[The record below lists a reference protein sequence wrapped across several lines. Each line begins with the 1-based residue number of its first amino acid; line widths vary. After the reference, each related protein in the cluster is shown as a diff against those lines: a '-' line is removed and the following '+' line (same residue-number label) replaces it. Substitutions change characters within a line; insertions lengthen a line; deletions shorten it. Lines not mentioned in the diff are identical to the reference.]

1 MKKIIENLFELQVLE
16 FDPTPPPGA
25 AKPIAALRAEIPAP
39 ILAHYDRLRARNKKG
54 VSVIRGQV
62 CAACNVQ
69 VPRNTILT
77 LMNGEDIQLCGNCGR
92 YLCLPEHVAPAT
104 PVVPVV
110 KTRKKPAK
118 KPAAAAVA

>member
-1 MKKIIENLFELQVLE
+1 MKKIIENLFTLQSLE
-16 FDPTPPPGA
+16 FDPTPPPGT
-25 AKPIAALRAEIPAP
+25 AKRIAPLRAEIPAP
-39 ILAHYDRLRARNKKG
+39 ILAHYDRLRVRGKKG

-77 LMNGEDIQLCGNCGR
+77 LMNSEDIQICGNCGR
-92 YLCLPEHVAPAT
+92 YLCLPEHVVPA
-104 PVVPVV
+104 VPVE

-118 KPAAAAVA
+118 RPASAAIA